1 MPGIKMKN
9 LYMLLPLLFIL
20 VTSACSNE
28 QDPTIYIY
36 ADPSYSSCLDNEES
50 ILSSSGS
57 NDAPILSIGR
67 GIESGDVS
75 LSWTSIPG
83 TDFYDLEECYCPDFT
98 SEIYSY
104 QLTENYL
111 QVDWRTPTY
120 FRIRA
125 SKSGTL
131 TGWSNVKK
139 NYH

>member
-1 MPGIKMKN
+1 MKLIN
-9 LYMLLPLLFIL
+9 FVFLLLAISIIP
-20 VTSACSNE
+20 ACSDE

-57 NDAPILSIGR
+57 NDAPMLNIGV
-67 GIESGDVS
+67 GIESGDVL
-75 LSWTSIPG
+75 LSWTNIPG

>member
-1 MPGIKMKN
+1 MKN
-9 LYMLLPLLFIL
+9 LYVLLPLLFIL
-20 VTSACSNE
+20 VTSACSDE

-36 ADPSYSSCLDNEES
+36 ADPSYASCLDNEET
-50 ILSSSGS
+50 ILNSSGS
-57 NDAPILSIGR
+57 NDAPILNIGI
-67 GIESGDVS
+67 GIESGDVL
-75 LSWTSIPG
+75 LSWTNIPG

-98 SEIYSY
+98 SEIFSY

-139 NYH
+139 NCN